1 MKSSKVS
8 SIEDYRDPLAKVWIK
23 HQAQNV
29 PMMPTPMGM
38 QPTAYIRNSRAD
50 KPHGKV
56 SAIDVKS
63 VNDGETLAMILT
75 WEGVSPEGGDFPD
88 AVAIAFPIKGNPA
101 LVLMG
106 SKDDPI
112 HILHWKA
119 HKGVRSMVANGIG
132 LSDKGPEFKISSKAV
147 EDGKRWTVVI
157 TRPLG
162 VGAGVAP
169 VVPGKETK
177 VGFALWSGAND
188 ERAGLKAFSIDW
200 IPLSV
205 EA

>member
-8 SIEDYRDPLAKVWIK
+8 SIEDYRDPLAKAWSK
-23 HQAQNV
+23 HQIENV

-50 KPHGKV
+50 KPHGQV
-56 SAIDVKS
+56 AAIDVKS
-63 VNDGETLAMILT
+63 VNDGETLAVCLS

-88 AVAIAFPIKGNPA
+88 AVAVAFPIKGNPV

-119 HKGVRSMVANGIG
+119 NKGVRSMIAKGYVLLFAN
-132 LSDKGPEFKISSKAV
+132 LH
-147 EDGKRWTVVI
+147 
-157 TRPLG
+157 
-162 VGAGVAP
+162 
-169 VVPGKETK
+169 
-177 VGFALWSGAND
+177 
-188 ERAGLKAFSIDW
+188 
-200 IPLSV
+200 
-205 EA
+205 